1 MNNPTNPSIPSD
13 PPYIPPSPITRF
25 GRSFIAK
32 VKTAPRR
39 IASRIGGSL
48 RRTAD
53 KSREFVSNFTDGD
66 APTKASYLLMGLG
79 HLRRGQVARGVI
91 YLTAQILF
99 VLYMIL
105 FGSRYLGMFF
115 ENFFTG
121 GPVGRVETH
130 VSDVW
135 DEELGEFVKVAGDN
149 SFHIVLYGILSAF
162 VILFFALIYL
172 RSVKE
177 AYALEQYAIIGRRP
191 DGLRRDVALLGDSK
205 FHVTLLSLPLLGLF
219 VFTVIPLVT
228 MILIAFTSYDANH
241 EVPEHLFSWVGF
253 QNFGDM
259 LSGGSSLGETFRRVL
274 TWTLTWAFFSTFTNY
289 FVGMLLALLIN
300 KKGIR
305 LKKLYRT
312 LFVATI
318 AVPQFVSLLILSKM
332 LDTGGGIMGS
342 GGGIITQL
350 IENLFGYHLRFGLDI
365 PTTRICII
373 LVNLWIGVPYSM
385 LLCSGI
391 LMNIPEDLYESA
403 RMDGTGPLRRFLKI
417 TLPYM
422 LFVTGPYL
430 ITQFIGNLNNF
441 NVIYL
446 LSGGGPG
453 DLSLYTDGAKGTD
466 LLITWLYKLSL
477 GADRNYKL
485 ASVIGILVFLISAIL
500 SLVVYNRSSAV
511 KGEEHFQ

>member
-1 MNNPTNPSIPSD
+1 MNNSTNPSIPSD
-13 PPYIPPSPITRF
+13 PPYIPPSRFTRF
-25 GRSFIAK
+25 GRSFVAG
-32 VKTAPRR
+32 VKSAPERA
-39 IASRIGGSL
+39 ASRIMGFFK
-48 RRTAD
+48 RTAGKVRD
-53 KSREFVSNFTDGD
+53 FFARFADGD
-66 APTKASYLLMGLG
+66 ATTKVSYLVMGLG

-91 YLTAQILF
+91 YLAAQLLF
-99 VLYMIL
+99 TLYMIL
-105 FGSRYLGMFF
+105 FGGRYLSMFF

-177 AYALEQYAIIGRRP
+177 SYELEQYAVIGRRP
-191 DGLRRDVALLGDSK
+191 DGLKRDIALLGDSK
-205 FHVTLLSLPLLGLF
+205 FHITLLSLPLLGLF
-219 VFTVIPLVT
+219 VFTVVPLMT

-241 EVPEHLFSWVGF
+241 EVPEHLFSWVGL

-259 LSGGSSLGETFRRVL
+259 LAGGSTLGATFRRVL

-332 LDTGGGIMGS
+332 LDTGGGTPGS

-350 IENLFGYHLRFGLDI
+350 IESLFGYHLRFGLDI

-403 RMDGTGPLRRFLKI
+403 RMDGTGPLRRFVKI

>member
-1 MNNPTNPSIPSD
+1 MNNPTNQNF
-13 PPYIPPSPITRF
+13 PYVPQSPLVRL
-25 GRSFIAK
+25 GRSFMAGLK
-32 VKTAPRR
+32 AAPKKTVG
-39 IASRIGGSL
+39 RIGHLFRSAAGGIRGFL
-48 RRTAD
+48 AGFA
-53 KSREFVSNFTDGD
+53 EGD
-66 APTKASYLLMGLG
+66 ATTKASYLVMGLG
-79 HLRRGQVARGVI
+79 HLRRGQLVRGLI
-91 YLTAQILF
+91 YLLLEALF
-99 VLYMIL
+99 ILYMVA
-105 FGSRYLGMFF
+105 FGGRYLGMFL

-121 GPVGRVETH
+121 GHVGRVETQ
-130 VSDVW
+130 VTDLW
-135 DEELGEFVKVAGDN
+135 DPELGEYVKIAGDN
-149 SFHIVLYGILSAF
+149 SFHIVLYGILTAF
-162 VILFFALIYL
+162 VILFFVLVYL

-177 AYALEQYAIIGRRP
+177 AYALEGAAIIGRRP
-191 DGLRRDVALLGDSK
+191 DGFRRDIALLTDSK
-205 FHVTLLSLPLLGLF
+205 FHVTLLSLPLIGLF
-219 VFTVIPLVT
+219 VFTVVPLVT
-228 MILIAFTSYDANH
+228 MILIAFTNYDANH
-241 EVPEHLFSWVGF
+241 EVPEHLFEWVGF

-259 LSGGSSLGETFRRVL
+259 LSGGSSLGATFRRVL
-274 TWTLTWAFFSTFTNY
+274 TWTLTWAFFSTFSNY

-332 LDTGGGIMGS
+332 LDTGGGSLGS

-350 IENLFGYHLRFGLDI
+350 IENLFGYHLQFGLDI
-365 PTTRICII
+365 LTTRICII

-403 RMDGTGPLRRFLKI
+403 RIDGTGPVRRFMKI

-485 ASVIGILVFLISAIL
+485 ASVIGIFVFLISAIL
-500 SLVVYNRSSAV
+500 SLIVYNRSSAV
-511 KGEEHFQ
+511 QGEEHFQ